1 MNGTRARAAGATVP
15 PRMPAADLRL
25 ASPRTRVAR
34 GDVATALRALLDG
47 LGDRPELAL
56 LQAELGAVVLRAVF
70 LRLAGD
76 PVPPRWHAFT
86 AACDRRF
93 VTSPTPLLA
102 PPRHPVQIT
111 DDALA
116 RALAAIAG
124 IPSLDAAHE
133 SLLALRLTE
142 DPGGHV
148 HVQASDHRRRSGAH
162 YTPEAL
168 ARPLISATLRPVL
181 AALGDDP
188 SPEQLLDLRIC
199 DPASGCGVFLRVA
212 LETLAPL
219 LQRAWA
225 SRRPPPVPDL
235 AAHARRDLAT
245 CLYGVDRDPLAVE
258 LARLSLWLQIGDPDL
273 PIGSLESR
281 LRHGDSLVGSA
292 RADQRDPIAAIFT
305 ARDPPVVPLHW
316 PLAFPAVFDRPR
328 PGFDAMIGNPPYFWG
343 NRIGRGLGEDYRGWL
358 KHLHPEAHGNSDL
371 AAHFLRRAFDLL
383 RPGGGLGFITTNS
396 ISEAETRR
404 AGLDHIV
411 ANGGVIHEAH
421 RDLPWPG
428 DASVRVATVCI
439 HRGPVAGPHHLGGQ
453 PLTAIGSDLRPART
467 GGHPPRLPARA
478 GQSFKGVDFGGAGF
492 LLSAAAR
499 DAILQAAPDE
509 APHIWPVLN
518 ARDFTHSPALAT
530 TGFIINLGGLT
541 LDQAAAHAPHCLEHL
556 RRHVLPHRLQD
567 RRPARRERWWLYNE
581 ACPGLYKT
589 ISDLPRVLVG
599 PVVATHLVFAFFP
612 PRIVFTNALN
622 VFTFSTPDAL
632 ALLQSRIHA
641 LWAAHHG
648 SSLRTDL
655 RYNPTT
661 CFETFGKFESPEHP
675 ALALAGAAYD
685 IHRTEVMLRRGEGL
699 TKIYHRFHR
708 PDERHPDIEQLRD
721 LHAALD
727 HAVLAAYGWHDLDP
741 RCDFLPVP
749 GTTRLRLRWPQ
760 PFADE
765 VLARLTA
772 LATPTPRP

>member
-1 MNGTRARAAGATVP
+1 MPGTTLRA
-15 PRMPAADLRL
+15 

-34 GDVATALRALLDG
+34 GDAAAALRALLGG
-47 LGDRPELAL
+47 LTDPSEPAL
-56 LQAELGAVVLRAVF
+56 LQAELGAIVLRAVF

-76 PVPPRWHAFT
+76 PIFASPVPPTWLALL

-93 VTSPTPLLA
+93 LASPTPLFASGPCHL
-102 PPRHPVQIT
+102 RIT

-133 SLLALRLTE
+133 SLLALRLVP
-142 DPGGHV
+142 DASGAV

-162 YTPEAL
+162 YTPESL
-168 ARPLISATLRPVL
+168 ARPLIAATLRPVL

-188 SPEQLLDLRIC
+188 SPEQILSLRIC

-212 LETLAPL
+212 LEQLAAL
-219 LQRAWA
+219 LLRAWVSHA
-225 SRRPPPVPDL
+225 PPLVPDL
-235 AAHARRDLAT
+235 AVHARRQVVI
-245 CLYGVDRDPLAVE
+245 CLYGVDLDPLAVE
-258 LARLSLWLQIGDPDL
+258 LARLSLWLQIGDTTL
-273 PIGSLESR
+273 PLAALEST
-281 LRHGDSLVGSA
+281 LRHGDSLVGLAHTDDS
-292 RADQRDPIAAIFT
+292 DLVAAIFA
-305 ARDPPVVPLHW
+305 ARDPPIVPLHW
-316 PLAFPAVFDRPR
+316 PLAFPAVFERPR

-343 NRIGRGLGEDYRGWL
+343 NRIGRCLGEDYRRWL
-358 KHLHPEAHGNSDL
+358 KHLHPDAHGNSDL

-396 ISEAETRR
+396 ISEAETRK
-404 AGLDHIV
+404 AGLDHVV
-411 ANGGVIHEAH
+411 AHGGVIHDAS

-428 DASVRVATVCI
+428 DASVRVATVCV
-439 HRGPVAGPHHLGGQ
+439 HRGPVAGPHHLAGQ
-453 PLTAIGSDLRPART
+453 PLSAIGSDLRPARP
-467 GGHPPRLPARA
+467 GGPPPRLPARA

-499 DAILQAAPDE
+499 DALLQASPDE
-509 APHIWPVLN
+509 AAHIWPVLN
-518 ARDFTHSPALAT
+518 ASGLTSSPGLTT

-541 LDQAAAHAPHCLEHL
+541 LDQAATNAPHCLEHL
-556 RRHVLPHRLQD
+556 RRHVLPRRSQD
-567 RRPARRERWWLYNE
+567 RRRARRERWWIYNE
-581 ACPGLYKT
+581 ACPGLYKA
-589 ISDLPRVLVG
+589 IADLPRVLVG

-622 VFTFSTPDAL
+622 VFAFSTPDAL

-661 CFETFGKFESPEHP
+661 CFETLKNFRSPDHP
-675 ALALAGAAYD
+675 TLALAGAAYD
-685 IHRTEVMLRRGEGL
+685 LHRTELMLRRGEGL
-699 TKIYHRFHR
+699 TRIYHRFHC
-708 PDERHPDIEQLRD
+708 PDERHPDIERLRD

-727 HAVLAAYGWHDLDP
+727 RAVLTAYGWHDLDP

-749 GTTRLRLRWPQ
+749 GTTRLRLCWPR
-760 PFADE
+760 ALEDE

-772 LATPTPRP
+772 ATPRP

>member
-1 MNGTRARAAGATVP
+1 MPGTTLRA
-15 PRMPAADLRL
+15 

-34 GDVATALRALLDG
+34 DDAAAALRALLGG
-47 LGDRPELAL
+47 LTDPSEPAL
-56 LQAELGAVVLRAVF
+56 LQAELGAIVLRAVF

-76 PVPPRWHAFT
+76 PIFASPVPPTWLALL

-93 VTSPTPLLA
+93 LASPTPLFASGPCHL
-102 PPRHPVQIT
+102 RIT

-133 SLLALRLTE
+133 SLLALRLVP
-142 DPGGHV
+142 DASGAV

-162 YTPEAL
+162 YTPESL
-168 ARPLISATLRPVL
+168 ARPLIAATLRPVL

-188 SPEQLLDLRIC
+188 SPEQILSLRIC

-212 LETLAPL
+212 LEQLAAL
-219 LQRAWA
+219 LLRAWVSHA
-225 SRRPPPVPDL
+225 PPLVPDL
-235 AAHARRDLAT
+235 AVHARRQVVI
-245 CLYGVDRDPLAVE
+245 CLYGVDLDPLAVE
-258 LARLSLWLQIGDPDL
+258 LARLSLWLQIGDTTL
-273 PIGSLESR
+273 PLAALEST
-281 LRHGDSLVGSA
+281 LRHGDSLVGLAHTDDS
-292 RADQRDPIAAIFT
+292 DLVAAIFA
-305 ARDPPVVPLHW
+305 ARDPPIVPLHW
-316 PLAFPAVFDRPR
+316 PLAFPAVFERPR

-343 NRIGRGLGEDYRGWL
+343 NRIGRCLGEDYRRWL
-358 KHLHPEAHGNSDL
+358 KHLHPDAHGNSDL

-396 ISEAETRR
+396 ISEAETRK
-404 AGLDHIV
+404 AGLDHVV
-411 ANGGVIHEAH
+411 ARGGVIHDAS

-428 DASVRVATVCI
+428 DASVRVATVCV
-439 HRGPVAGPHHLGGQ
+439 HRGPVAGPHHLAGQ
-453 PLTAIGSDLRPART
+453 PLSAIGSDLRPARP
-467 GGHPPRLPARA
+467 GGPPPRLPARA

-499 DAILQAAPDE
+499 DALLQASPDE
-509 APHIWPVLN
+509 AAHIWPVLN
-518 ARDFTHSPALAT
+518 ASGLTSSPGLTT

-541 LDQAAAHAPHCLEHL
+541 LDQAATNAPHCLEHL
-556 RRHVLPHRLQD
+556 RRHVLPRRSQD
-567 RRPARRERWWLYNE
+567 RRRARRERWWIYNE
-581 ACPGLYKT
+581 ACPGLYKA
-589 ISDLPRVLVG
+589 IADLPRVLVG
-599 PVVATHLVFAFFP
+599 PVVATPLVFAFFP

-622 VFTFSTPDAL
+622 VFAFSTPDAL

-661 CFETFGKFESPEHP
+661 CFETLKNFRSPDHP
-675 ALALAGAAYD
+675 TLALAGAAYD
-685 IHRTEVMLRRGEGL
+685 LHRTELMLRRGEGL
-699 TKIYHRFHR
+699 TRIYHRFHC
-708 PDERHPDIEQLRD
+708 PDERHPDIERLRD

-727 HAVLAAYGWHDLDP
+727 RAVLTAYGWHDLDP

-749 GTTRLRLRWPQ
+749 GTTRLRLCWPR
-760 PFADE
+760 ALEDE

-772 LATPTPRP
+772 TTPRP